1 MSSPVEAFAG
11 AYVALFVVMLLAWAG
26 LPIAGQAA
34 LLAAGVLAGDGDL
47 AIAWV
52 LASAALGSATGG
64 AIGYWIGFHGGR
76 GLRSDRGPLRA
87 LRQDQLGRGTKLVR
101 RHVPLA
107 VLFAPTWVA
116 GVYHVNWRTFLP
128 WNLIAASAWTLVT
141 ALGGYWIGPEMA
153 RALGVAN
160 AALLAAGVI
169 LAGAAGFYL
178 WRRTHARHDRPQT
191 NGPGDPDA

>member
-191 NGPGDPDA
+191 HGPGDPDA